1 MTQIDNDS
9 YTWQSV
15 SREVDGEVLPN
26 IEEVQ
31 IVRESP
37 GLAGVVI
44 SVDTGEPG
52 DAASPADATEPADAA
67 EPAAAAESADAPQ
80 STGSSSQQ

>member
-37 GLAGVVI
+37 GANAVV
-44 SVDTGEPG
+44 SVDIEFEPAG
-52 DAASPADATEPADAA
+52 AQSPNDATESA
-67 EPAAAAESADAPQ
+67 ETNA
-80 STGSSSQQ
+80 QQ